1 MLELVAQRSHLITFQ
16 LPPTLERNPNR
27 HMIEQYKR
35 ALFWQGSTALN
46 LKTELRKVRQTF
58 WCLLLLILLLLC
70 LFLVVMVLV
79 TITLFLFLFCLPGGS
94 LLAALM

>member
-1 MLELVAQRSHLITFQ
+1 
-16 LPPTLERNPNR
+16 
-27 HMIEQYKR
+27 MIEQYKR

-70 LFLVVMVLV
+70 LFLVVMVFV
-79 TITLFLFLFCLPGGS
+79 TISLFLFLFVLLTGGS

>member
-1 MLELVAQRSHLITFQ
+1 
-16 LPPTLERNPNR
+16 
-27 HMIEQYKR
+27 MIEQYKR

-58 WCLLLLILLLLC
+58 CCLLLLILLLLLC

-79 TITLFLFLFCLPGGS
+79 TISLFLFLFVLLTGGS